1 MCSLLLLFKKGKECQ
16 AHFRSTVNTS
26 KNCFNPSARLE
37 LPQNRM
43 SETKLNEQFSS
54 TKLVLPYILSL
65 LSLSLPPSSSILIN
79 LLLLN
84 IKLKMSFVCRR
95 FFSVNVVSINVSP
108 SIKCNESR

>member
-16 AHFRSTVNTS
+16 AHFRRTVNTS

-54 TKLVLPYILSL
+54 TKFVLPYILSL

-79 LLLLN
+79 LLLLVLIN
-84 IKLKMSFVCRR
+84 LPSCAGERVFLCFSL
-95 FFSVNVVSINVSP
+95 FFSSDV
-108 SIKCNESR
+108 

>member
-16 AHFRSTVNTS
+16 AHFRRTVNTS

-79 LLLLN
+79 LLLN
-84 IKLKMSFVCRR
+84 IKLMSL
-95 FFSVNVVSINVSP
+95 SS
-108 SIKCNESR
+108 